1 MSDENIIAF
10 ERPFK
15 TVRISLN
22 MDDPQLTAEIA
33 KADEMVSYNID
44 AMSIEEL
51 REHARCSIVIAHKE
65 RMKHLES
72 IGRLKREIELVK
84 QGGSLSLKTPN
95 TSVSEMDREIDL
107 KLTMGDLINIHDAL
121 SQTASEMNDKEFV
134 DIFCTIEAI
143 EAAIVIN
150 SQVKR

>member
-72 IGRLKREIELVK
+72 IGKLKREIELTK
-84 QGGSLSLKTPN
+84 QGHGAPVSTLSTN
-95 TSVSEMDREIDL
+95 SADMSRDIDL
-107 KLTMGDLINIHDAL
+107 TLSMNDLVSIHDAL
-121 SQTASEMNDKEFV
+121 SQVASKMNDKDFAN
-134 DIFCTIEAI
+134 IFCTIDTIA
-143 EAAIVIN
+143 AAIIDN
-150 SQVKR
+150 Q